1 MKYYLCCV
9 VAQGT
14 EVEVGVPVL
23 DLTRFVVW
31 DVTNEILRQCPV
43 FLRLE
48 VLQSMPANFMF
59 KTPVCYRRISLN
71 PLLRLDDNL

>member
-1 MKYYLCCV
+1 M
-9 VAQGT
+9 AQGT

-48 VLQSMPANFMF
+48 VLQSMLANILFEKRSLLLTDIF
-59 KTPVCYRRISLN
+59 KSLVET
-71 PLLRLDDNL
+71 R